1 MAERRGGYRKPKK
14 GAQVSPPG
22 ALSKRKERENVKNS
36 RQGVMGAGGYGST
49 KEARELASSAPFA
62 GKTPSPQFNIPS
74 SPGVGPQGRLPALGE
89 PTERPME
96 SPEIGMP
103 FGEGPGPADL
113 GLMPGAGM
121 NESPQKEDLRKLA
134 QYMPAIEL
142 AANAEGAPATLRTF
156 VKYLKGIGNS
166 GESGPKAT
174 F

>member
-36 RQGVMGAGGYGST
+36 RQGVMGSGGYGST

-62 GKTPSPQFNIPS
+62 GKTPTPNVNVSS
-74 SPGVGPQGRLPALGE
+74 SPGVTPAGRLTALTD
-89 PTERPME
+89 PTQRPME

-103 FGEGPGPADL
+103 FGEGPGPADI

-121 NESPQKEDLRKLA
+121 SQSPQKEDLRKLA

-142 AANAEGAPATLRTF
+142 AANSEGAPATLRSF
-156 VKYLKGIGNS
+156 VKYLKGIGT
-166 GESGPKAT
+166 ESTPGPREM